1 MIKIENSTNV
11 KLNSIKKNRK
21 KTSPQSFHLPS
32 EGGEVSNISNI
43 PSISSINSLLVLQE
57 VQENYT
63 NEKDVKHGYEM
74 LNQLKKL
81 QLSLVCGEVSEQ
93 SLHLLSNMM
102 KDTKGRFTD
111 PALIYILEEIEL
123 RVAIEI
129 SKLGKKV

>member
-57 VQENYT
+57 
-63 NEKDVKHGYEM
+63 DVKHGYEM